1 MKKISIVL
9 FLAIVCIFNI
19 GCSDQQI
26 KTSKITNTQFSQ
38 TIEDK
43 EIQGSKNNILK
54 QTEKKEKSDNIKNIN
69 KTNTVIDSI
78 EEEQLKSEES
88 SEIIVE
94 ETEIKTKEETEIIEE
109 TISLNE
115 QNYNEEDIPEQQDTV
130 EKEEQENVNTS
141 GLTEDSGINYYD
153 GRTETYYSSD
163 VLYHQDTEN
172 WNVDDEG
179 FYRTDEG
186 YYVVAASDMPQG
198 TTFEGSK
205 GTCVVLDSGCDEGV
219 TDYYVSWS

>member
-38 TIEDK
+38 TIKDK
-43 EIQGSKNNILK
+43 EIQNFKNNILK
-54 QTEKKEKSDNIKNIN
+54 QTKEEKPDSIKDIN
-69 KTNTVIDSI
+69 KTNTVIDPI

-88 SEIIVE
+88 FEIIIE
-94 ETEIKTKEETEIIEE
+94 ETEIKTKEEIEIIEE
-109 TISLNE
+109 TTSLNE
-115 QNYNEEDIPEQQDTV
+115 QNYNEENISEQQNII
-130 EKEEQENVNTS
+130 EKEEQENANTS
-141 GLTEDSGINYYD
+141 GLTENSGINYYD

-163 VLYHQDTEN
+163 ALYHQDTEN
-172 WNVDDEG
+172 WDVDDEG

-205 GTCVVLDSGCDEGV
+205 GTCIVLDSGCDEGV